1 VPTYEETGAYAREGD
16 STDAVLSEARQR
28 FLTWYESDPHSEE
41 EWQAGRDLAWAFRL
55 IDARLSAGGDLPAEW
70 DVSAEV
76 PYEAGARRLLSEG
89 KRIEAIKYVRNV
101 TGWDL
106 RRSKDYVDRLI
117 ESA

>member
-1 VPTYEETGAYAREGD
+1 MIYEEVAAAIRADE

-28 FLTWYESDPHSEE
+28 FLTWYEADPHSEE

-70 DVSAEV
+70 DIAPETS
-76 PYEAGARRLLSEG
+76 YEAQARALLREG
-89 KRIEAIKYVRNV
+89 KKIQAIKVVRAA

-106 RRSKDYVDRLI
+106 LRAKGYVEGLD
-117 ESA
+117 A